1 MRTSRR
7 IPLSVKRSGT
17 AYTVEQ
23 STCCQA
29 VDAKARPLGVAKE
42 ANSKPALRPTANQ
55 LTVQWVAFQPH
66 ERRAV
71 VILQRAT
78 RNDGRNRRNKSSCAV
93 ISAHD
98 KAPCLFIRS
107 QSHPSGLFCPYLA
120 LPCVHCCALSFTFRL
135 IVSPRFPGWLASRL
149 ASSDPSAQAP
159 FEVRIEPRAPCSMGH
174 GCRPTPFCHPS
185 GR

>member
-1 MRTSRR
+1 MTRKRGSWASQRKPIRSPPCALPLTNLLYSGWHSSRTSEEESHLL
-7 IPLSVKRSGT
+7 IAEP
-17 AYTVEQ
+17 
-23 STCCQA
+23 
-29 VDAKARPLGVAKE
+29 
-42 ANSKPALRPTANQ
+42 
-55 LTVQWVAFQPH
+55 
-66 ERRAV
+66 
-71 VILQRAT
+71 RAT
-78 RNDGRNRRNKSSCAV
+78 KRNRRNKSSCTV

-135 IVSPRFPGWLASRL
+135 IVSLRFPGWLASRL

-174 GCRPTPFCHPS
+174 GCRPTRFCHPS